1 MPAPKSLHEA
11 LLNVQKSA
19 PSLQKSGFNPAFKS
33 KYLSLDTIMPQILP
47 LLNEQNLVLTQE
59 PSNIDGAP
67 ALTTRI
73 TFVGTGGGAIES
85 TMPLLIDKQ
94 NSQGL
99 GSALTYSRRYSVLA
113 ILGLVADTDDDGAAA
128 STKDIEIVK
137 PRRSRAAQTGA
148 TGSGSASAQEDW

>member
-1 MPAPKSLHEA
+1 MPAPPKSLYEA

-59 PSNIDGAP
+59 PSNIDGVP

-73 TFVGTGGGAIES
+73 TFVGGTTTQAIES

-99 GSALTYSRRYSVLA
+99 GSALTYSRRYSILA
-113 ILGLVADTDDDGAAA
+113 VLGLVADTDDDGAAA
-128 STKDIEIVK
+128 STKDVPVVNKRTRK
-137 PRRSRAAQTGA
+137 PSEQT
-148 TGSGSASAQEDW
+148 SGEDW